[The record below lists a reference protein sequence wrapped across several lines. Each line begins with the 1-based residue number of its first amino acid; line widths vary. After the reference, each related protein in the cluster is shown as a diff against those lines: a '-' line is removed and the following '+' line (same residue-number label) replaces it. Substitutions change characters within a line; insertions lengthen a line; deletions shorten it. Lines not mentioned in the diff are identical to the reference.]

1 MFIQRVPFTLDLK
14 EAGMYKHILIPT
26 DGSKCSEEAVKQ
38 GLAFAK
44 ELGAEVTFL
53 YAVEDPAYDM
63 PRAAPYRQ
71 PFHDYLTQEA
81 ELSLKRAKT
90 WADEAGVSATTQ
102 LVDHQPPI
110 QAIHDAEKDYDL
122 IVMGTHGRRG
132 FNRFAF
138 GSVAEGVLRRSEKP
152 CLVIH
157 SSSA

>member
-1 MFIQRVPFTLDLK
+1 
-14 EAGMYKHILIPT
+14 MYKHILIPT
-26 DGSKCSEEAVKQ
+26 DGSKCSEEAIKQ
-38 GLAFAK
+38 GLALAK

-53 YAVEDPAYDM
+53 YAVEDPAYDIA
-63 PRAAPYRQ
+63 RTAPYRK

-81 ELSLKRAKT
+81 EVSLSKAKRLAN
-90 WADEAGVSATTQ
+90 EAGVSATTQ
-102 LVDHQPPI
+102 LVDQQQPI
-110 QAIHDAEKDYDL
+110 RAIHAAEKDFDL

-138 GSVAEGVLRRSEKP
+138 GSVAEGVLRRAEKP

>member
-1 MFIQRVPFTLDLK
+1 
-14 EAGMYKHILIPT
+14 MYNYILMPT
-26 DGSKCSEEAVKQ
+26 DGSKCSEEALKQ

-53 YAVEDPAYDM
+53 YAAYDPAYDI
-63 PRAAPYRQ
+63 PKTAPYRK

-81 ELSLKRAKT
+81 EASLKRAKS
-90 WADEAGVSATTQ
+90 WADEAGVTSTTQ
-102 LVDHQPPI
+102 LVDHHNPI
-110 QAIHDAEKDYDL
+110 QAIHEAEKDYDL

-138 GSVAEGVLRRSEKP
+138 GSVAEGVLRRSKKP

-157 SSSA
+157 SSRA